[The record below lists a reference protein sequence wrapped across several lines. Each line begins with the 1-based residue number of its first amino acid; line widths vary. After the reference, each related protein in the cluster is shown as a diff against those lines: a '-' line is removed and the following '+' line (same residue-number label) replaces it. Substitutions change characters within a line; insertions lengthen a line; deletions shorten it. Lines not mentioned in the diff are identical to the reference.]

1 VIYCSCLGKPKRVQ
15 GNSHARPVNA
25 GASCLSATGRP
36 RAHGASAPS
45 RAGAL
50 LGSAGTAARLPRHH
64 LAEREGFEPS
74 VPIRVQR
81 FSRPPRSTAPAP
93 LQMTWAHAHCV
104 VAASTTRE
112 RPLNASFG
120 TTWQKGAR
128 LPRQVAQKR
137 LWVMRHHEPHA
148 MQVALSE
155 GPHEAK
161 AATAL
166 RRVDRMLGGKSDLP
180 RCCDAQC

>member
-1 VIYCSCLGKPKRVQ
+1 M
-15 GNSHARPVNA
+15 
-25 GASCLSATGRP
+25 ATII
-36 RAHGASAPS
+36 S
-45 RAGAL
+45 RIFSGL
-50 LGSAGTAARLPRHH
+50 YYL
-64 LAEREGFEPS
+64 LAERQGFEPW

-112 RPLNASFG
+112 RRLNASFG

-180 RCCDAQC
+180 RCRDAQC

>member
-1 VIYCSCLGKPKRVQ
+1 VRV
-15 GNSHARPVNA
+15 
-25 GASCLSATGRP
+25 
-36 RAHGASAPS
+36 
-45 RAGAL
+45 
-50 LGSAGTAARLPRHH
+50 
-64 LAEREGFEPS
+64 AEREGFEPS

-112 RPLNASFG
+112 RRLNASFG

-166 RRVDRMLGGKSDLP
+166 RRVDRMLGGKNDLP